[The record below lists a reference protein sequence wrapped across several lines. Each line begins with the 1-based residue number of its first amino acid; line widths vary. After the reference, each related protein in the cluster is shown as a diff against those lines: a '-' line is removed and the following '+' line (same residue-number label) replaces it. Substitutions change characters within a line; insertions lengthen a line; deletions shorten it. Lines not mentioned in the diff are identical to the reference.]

1 MPQPPRRRVTRGR
14 VGAGSRSAPTGP
26 ARAPERLYAH
36 RTLAQKLG
44 IAAGE
49 RVAAVGAPADFPA
62 TLGVPPDA
70 VRLTATFTADVQRV
84 VWFLRSRRELPIALG
99 RLAASLDRQ
108 VAWLAWPKK
117 ASGVTTDLDGNVV
130 REAGLAAGLVD
141 FKVCSVDATWSALAF
156 KRAKR

>member
-1 MPQPPRRRVTRGR
+1 MPPSLRKRVTRG
-14 VGAGSRSAPTGP
+14 GAGSRSAPTAPGRP
-26 ARAPERLYAH
+26 PERLYAH

-62 TLGVPPDA
+62 TLGALPDT
-70 VRLTATFTADVQRV
+70 VRLTAHFTADAQRV
-84 VWFLRSRRELPIALG
+84 VWFVKSRRELQIALG
-99 RLAASLDRQ
+99 RLAASLERQ

>member
-1 MPQPPRRRVTRGR
+1 MPPSSRRPATRGA
-14 VGAGSRSAPTGP
+14 GARPRSSPIGTI
-26 ARAPERLYAH
+26 RTPERLYAH

-62 TLGVPPDA
+62 TLGVVPDT
-70 VRLTATFTADVQRV
+70 VRLTATFTADAQRV
-84 VWFLRSRRELPIALG
+84 VWFLRSRRELQIALG

-108 VAWLAWPKK
+108 VAWLVWPKK
-117 ASGVTTDLDGNVV
+117 TSGVATDLDGNVV